1 MKVGKE
7 EMVGLLVAV
16 ERYFLRDHEA
26 DQERWLAMCKHVA
39 GVLEEGS
46 GIDAQVVF
54 WESRGIPAVS
64 LSVKQGKLGLSNE
77 ELAARLRRGNPP
89 VYLWKVGDEFCV
101 VPSTL
106 KDGEEKI
113 VGDALRRVGSLT

>member
-26 DQERWLAMCKHVA
+26 DQERWLAMCKHVT
-39 GVLEEGS
+39 GVLEEGC

-77 ELAARLRRGNPP
+77 ELAAQLRRDTPP

-113 VGDALRRVGSLT
+113 VGDALRRVSSST